1 MQIYLKTV
9 YIFTY
14 IYEFQITKKISKCSY
29 FVNSIIK
36 IKNYFINDDEDEEE
50 RFI

>member
-14 IYEFQITKKISKCSY
+14 IYEFQITKKISNSLMLMKTRKKGLFNLLVY
-29 FVNSIIK
+29 F
-36 IKNYFINDDEDEEE
+36 
-50 RFI
+50 